1 MHHIFRARSYLNWLL
16 RASVN
21 HWRMNESSATSAGC
35 AASASLSP
43 AVKVY
48 RCGSELGPALNLP
61 RPHIT
66 NPSRSRYLRLRSLSV
81 CLVIDRRCA
90 PDLINGLSLDP
101 CQTRPRLRLKSYSDL
116 SQNSFIASRGNRL
129 RLAGPDSDGLV

>member
-35 AASASLSP
+35 VASASLSP

-48 RCGSELGPALNLP
+48 QCGSALGPGLNLP

-66 NPSRSRYLRLRSLSV
+66 NPLRSRYLRLRSLSA
-81 CLVIDRRCA
+81 CLVIDRSCA
-90 PDLINGLSLDP
+90 PDLSNGLSLDP
-101 CQTRPRLRLKSYSDL
+101 CQTRPRLPLKSYSEL
-116 SQNSFIASRGNRL
+116 SQNSFIASRGNRP
-129 RLAGPDSDGLV
+129 RLAGLGSDALV